1 MSQST
6 PINLLRKN
14 QGISNDNQF
23 GGGNGGVM
31 DMPQYQQQHQ
41 QMMPQEQQ
49 QFVNPTSQMMAM
61 QPTQQNFSDS
71 QLVEDIL
78 KEFGDSPGMET
89 QGTINTQAFQ
99 YATDRAQV
107 PAYKYEDPN
116 SGLEGFNGN
125 GGMNNQNTD
134 FMSNMGVTLSPG
146 NLKDKIS
153 RNFRYP
159 ILVFVICFLISLPE
173 FNRFLFGFFP
183 RLLMESGQ
191 VTLGGVLLKA
201 AVGMV
206 AFAIIALFI

>member
-14 QGISNDNQF
+14 QNSNDNQF
-23 GGGNGGVM
+23 GGGGNMGM

-41 QMMPQEQQ
+41 QMIPQDQQ
-49 QFVNPTSQMMAM
+49 PFVNPTQQMMNM
-61 QPTQQNFSDS
+61 QPTQQNYSDS

-78 KEFGDSPGMET
+78 KEFGDSPGMEN

-107 PAYKYEDPN
+107 PAYKYEDPV
-116 SGLEGFNGN
+116 GMEGFNGGM
-125 GGMNNQNTD
+125 GGNVPSQGGD
-134 FMSNMGVTLSPG
+134 FMGFTLSPG
-146 NLKDKIS
+146 SIKEKVS

-159 ILVFVICFLISLPE
+159 VLVFVICFLISLPE

-201 AVGMV
+201 VVGMLL
-206 AFAIIALFI
+206 FAIIGLFI